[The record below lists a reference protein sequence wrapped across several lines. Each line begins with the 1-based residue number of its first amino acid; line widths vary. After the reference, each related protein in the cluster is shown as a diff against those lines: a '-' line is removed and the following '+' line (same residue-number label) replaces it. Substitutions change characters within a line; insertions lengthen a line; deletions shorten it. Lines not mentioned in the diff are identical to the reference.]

1 MFTMLLCVHVSPA
14 DLCRFIKFF
23 IFFSSYFMY
32 IYFDSVK
39 AIPHLMLNDAF
50 STLFEVLSSNHTHP
64 FDEFA
69 TFAFCFIYF
78 VTHYFSTIYNMSRSM
93 FRIVFIRLLKNNIH
107 GLDVNTRIIH
117 STVQKFLSCNSK

>member
-1 MFTMLLCVHVSPA
+1 
-14 DLCRFIKFF
+14 
-23 IFFSSYFMY
+23 MY

-39 AIPHLMLNDAF
+39 AIPHLMPNDAF

-78 VTHYFSTIYNMSRSM
+78 VTHYFSTIYNMSHSM
-93 FRIVFIRLLKNNIH
+93 FRIIYVFVFIRLLKNNH
-107 GLDVNTRIIH
+107 SRIRLKYTH
-117 STVQKFLSCNSK
+117 YT